1 MKREIETMEMMQFFE
16 TSKSNLLSVL
26 KEKNH
31 SLCNL
36 KLGKVRTF
44 MTEQQFH
51 PFLLICFHGEF
62 QMRRW
67 TS

>member
-26 KEKNH
+26 KEKDH
-31 SLCNL
+31 SLCSL

-51 PFLLICFHGEF
+51 PFFFCLFVFMGNF
-62 QMRRW
+62 R
-67 TS
+67 